1 MGRKGFRGGAM
12 SMSARLRAILTS
24 PWLALVF
31 RLYLG
36 GIFVYAS
43 IYKINY
49 PAEFAETVASYQIV
63 PYFAVNLMAAVLPWI
78 ELISGVLLII
88 GIRTRSAIVILMALL
103 AVFTLAI
110 AITLARDVPIGCGCF
125 HTIEDPIS
133 WKTLVRDLIW
143 LAMAVHVF
151 YYDKVLRL
159 EGKFLLKIKEL

>member
-1 MGRKGFRGGAM
+1 MRAF
-12 SMSARLRAILTS
+12 RLRGIVSS
-24 PWLALVF
+24 PWLALLF
-31 RLYLG
+31 RLYIG
-36 GIFVYAS
+36 GVFVYAS

-49 PAEFAETVASYQIV
+49 PAEFAETIASYQIV

-78 ELISGVLLII
+78 ELISGVLLIV
-88 GIRTRSAIVILMALL
+88 GIRTRSAAAILAALL

-110 AITLARDVPIGCGCF
+110 AMTLARGVPIGCGCF

-143 LAMAVHVF
+143 LAMAIQAFF
-151 YYDKVLRL
+151 YDGVLRL

>member
-1 MGRKGFRGGAM
+1 M
-12 SMSARLRAILTS
+12 SLRLRDVLAS
-24 PWLALVF
+24 PWLALAF
-31 RLYLG
+31 RLYIG

-78 ELISGVLLII
+78 ELISGVLLIL
-88 GIRTRSAIVILMALL
+88 GIRTRSAAAILAALL

-110 AITLARDVPIGCGCF
+110 AIVLARGVPIGCGCF

-133 WKTLVRDLIW
+133 WKTLARDLIW
-143 LAMAVHVF
+143 LAMAIQVF
-151 YYDKVLRL
+151 IYDKVLRL